1 MYAQWDL
8 DGTGPKALGRDE
20 QTGWYVEPSFKL
32 TPKFGVFARYNVWD
46 NEAGN
51 AAASEKKQK
60 DFGFNYWPHENVVV
74 KFDIQRQSGT
84 ANDNG
89 YNLGVGYMF

>member
-1 MYAQWDL
+1 M
-8 DGTGPKALGRDE
+8 
-20 QTGWYVEPSFKL
+20 
-32 TPKFGVFARYNVWD
+32 FARYNVWD

-60 DFGFNYWPHENVVV
+60 DLGFNYWPHENVVV